1 MPTPQAFKVCDER
14 RGARVVDDKVYAF
27 TAGEL
32 FHLRSLVGVRFVIE
46 CFDEGTER
54 GKVSEFGVR
63 GGGYD
68 GEYVR
73 GDADEEGKG

>member
-1 MPTPQAFKVCDER
+1 
-14 RGARVVDDKVYAF
+14 
-27 TAGEL
+27 
-32 FHLRSLVGVRFVIE
+32 VRFVIE